1 MDKPFVILCGL
12 GFFEIKLLQEV
23 SKIYPTLAI
32 DTDSIKVNSLKGQF
46 SNCTFL
52 HADASSI
59 LTWKKLDL
67 KNLVA
72 VITTFRDSDVNL
84 EVCRIIRLS
93 FHLEIPII
101 VVSYSLDH
109 QEEFNSYNAKII
121 RPIDMAIETVI
132 SKLKRNYSKAI
143 NVGLGESEIIEVNV
157 LSKSHLTDKKLSNLK
172 PKSWRIAAIYRE
184 NNLILP
190 NGDLEVK
197 VNDKIILV
205 GNPKTLENIANIFLK
220 GIPQFPM
227 QYGQECIVL
236 ENYSKSILS
245 EALYLADNLPVKC
258 TVFSYKFPLINK
270 PSHPKIIYNE
280 NLINKIGD
288 IVPIENDVGF
298 YVMPHFKDF
307 FNIKLK
313 FIVKYFT
320 KPFLIAKGAFPY
332 DGIIGILNSFDM
344 QSVLETTIELSK
356 IFNLDYKI
364 LLNIMPDNLSSLSEK
379 LQIRKAAAL
388 VRDFESVYKT
398 KIHFK
403 TQVANPVKGTIEFA
417 NKHKNHLLVLNYDR
431 KSKISFLR
439 PHIAYLIIKKAKNS
453 VLAIPL

>member
-1 MDKPFVILCGL
+1 MDEPFVILCGL

-23 SKIYPTLAI
+23 SKIYPILAI
-32 DTDSIKVNSLKGQF
+32 DTDSIKVSSLKGQF
-46 SNCTFL
+46 SNCILL

-84 EVCRIIRLS
+84 EVCRIIRLG
-93 FHLEIPII
+93 FHLDIPII

-109 QEEFNSYNAKII
+109 QEEFNSYNAKVI

-157 LSKSHLTDKKLSNLK
+157 LSKSHLTDKKLSSLK
-172 PKSWRIAAIYRE
+172 PKSWRIAAIYRN

-190 NGDLEVK
+190 NGDSTIK
-197 VNDKIILV
+197 MNDKIILV

-220 GIPQFPM
+220 GIPQFPL

-236 ENYSKSILS
+236 EDQNKSILN
-245 EALYLADNLPVKC
+245 EAFYLADNLSAKC
-258 TVFSYKFPLINK
+258 TVFSYQFPLINK
-270 PSHPKIIYNE
+270 PNHTKIVYSG
-280 NLINKIGD
+280 NLIAKISD
-288 IVPIENDVGF
+288 VLSVENDVGL
-298 YVMPHFKDF
+298 YILPHFKDF

-313 FIVKYFT
+313 FIVKYLS
-320 KPFLIAKGAFPY
+320 KPFLIAKGVFPY
-332 DGIIGILNSFDM
+332 DGIIAILNSFDM
-344 QSVLETTIELSK
+344 QSALETAIELSK
-356 IFNLDYKI
+356 IFNLDYKV

-379 LQIRKAAAL
+379 IQIRKAAAL

-403 TQVANPVKGTIEFA
+403 TQVANPVRGTIEYA
-417 NKHKNHLLVLNYDR
+417 NKHKNHLLVLNYN
-431 KSKISFLR
+431 KEANISFLN
-439 PHIAYLIIKKAKNS
+439 PHIAYSIIKKTNNS